1 MQSITRRILAPLM
14 IALIVVVLTGCS
26 SQSPERAAAEPA
38 PATLT
43 GSTSSAASSTS
54 ASNAAMSNAPAA
66 NVPST
71 DKGFVVSG
79 PLVVEHQLDVLA
91 QREGVVAKLLSDVG
105 SRVDAGALLAQL
117 DDRQLET
124 DLEAARAKTQGSEAD
139 LKSWQSEAKVL
150 KSDYDRAQ
158 KLLDAQLIP
167 VEQYEHVK
175 YKAEEQ
181 LWDVKR
187 VEQSLVN
194 AQAIQHSLELEL
206 EKTRIRAPF
215 AGVVARR
222 YVREAQQVAR
232 GDRLFWIT
240 GDGPLRMRFTLPERF
255 IGRVKTGQELPLT
268 TPDLPDQNYRARVVE
283 VSPVVDPSSST
294 FEVLVELKGSR
305 GALRP
310 GMDASVSLD
319 NLR

>member
-1 MQSITRRILAPLM
+1 MQPKNSRILAPLLM
-14 IALIVVVLTGCS
+14 ALALAVLTGCS
-26 SQSPERAAAEPA
+26 GSSPERAAADPVPAASAPTSTATNASVSTNPA
-38 PATLT
+38 PA
-43 GSTSSAASSTS
+43 
-54 ASNAAMSNAPAA
+54 
-66 NVPST
+66 NVPAT
-71 DKGFVVSG
+71 DKGLVVSG

-105 SRVDAGALLAQL
+105 SRVEAGALLAQL

-124 DLEAARAKTQGSEAD
+124 DLEAARAKTEGTEAD

-187 VEQSLVN
+187 VEESLVN
-194 AQAIQHSLELEL
+194 AQAMQHSLELEL
-206 EKTRIRAPF
+206 DKTRIRAPF

-222 YVREAQQVAR
+222 YVREGQQVAR
-232 GDRLFWIT
+232 GDRLFWLT

-268 TPDLPDQNYRARVVE
+268 TPDLPNQSYRARVVE

-305 GALRP
+305 GALRS
-310 GMDASVSLD
+310 GMDASVSLE